1 MTENR
6 IQILFE
12 QLKLEDEQK
21 DKLKDLILEKVI
33 VHEKD
38 NSWTFVIKSKN
49 ILDLADYLLLSEKS
63 KIAFQNIKKAYILIE
78 PEEINYQLLQSYYH
92 QALTEVKD
100 ILIFSNIFQDSLINI
115 DGNYVIEATNQE
127 EERQINSFLPKLNY
141 FLKL

>member
-100 ILIFSNIFQDSLINI
+100 ILIFSN
-115 DGNYVIEATNQE
+115 
-127 EERQINSFLPKLNY
+127 NSFES
-141 FLKL
+141 